1 MLGIND
7 PEKRSRLGQG
17 LIALGGSMMKAGGP
31 SYTPNNFLGAL
42 GDGMNAFSKSY
53 TTTQDDALKR
63 LYTKAQI
70 GNLTANTSLHGL
82 QAQQLQAQA
91 AARAAFNGVTNPNAA
106 GSTAIT
112 TLPGAPGAPG
122 APAVPGAPAGAP
134 APGGPA
140 PGAPAAPG
148 PQGTPGQPLQILP
161 PALRPGSPQAAPAQP
176 AAPAGVPGAAPAGPV
191 APGAPAQPARP
202 PVGPQAGP
210 AAPQAGPQAPV
221 APQGGNDVG
230 SQIMGRIGELNAMAQ
245 KARAAGYDSLA
256 QSYSDQ
262 ALAFEKQAASQG
274 LFLGRDGTAVPVPGY
289 AAGLGQKQQAESA
302 GKSVGEMPGKILM
315 ADHESELRMKEQAAK
330 DASGDKKTFD
340 DRAKDMNNSWNQ
352 SDYNKKF
359 LQASNIRSGFDRAFA
374 DKSGLGTAQLVLDW
388 YKLND
393 PGSVVS
399 QNEMNSLST
408 KTQSMPEGLIS
419 AVNQALAGGGMSD
432 DTKIKLLKN
441 MDGKYQDQRQTY
453 EKQRDNQRSLAGKI
467 GGIDPIM
474 VIPDV
479 AELHGAWKSPTELAA
494 EQAARAAAQQAPGL
508 GGGAGAPAVP
518 PGLGGGVPRGG
529 LPKFSSPS
537 DPGFADLPKGAQFEF
552 NGTVYV
558 KN

>member
-1 MLGIND
+1 M
-7 PEKRSRLGQG
+7 
-17 LIALGGSMMKAGGP
+17 
-31 SYTPNNFLGAL
+31 
-42 GDGMNAFSKSY
+42 
-53 TTTQDDALKR
+53 
-63 LYTKAQI
+63 
-70 GNLTANTSLHGL
+70 
-82 QAQQLQAQA
+82 
-91 AARAAFNGVTNPNAA
+91 
-106 GSTAIT
+106 
-112 TLPGAPGAPG
+112 
-122 APAVPGAPAGAP
+122 
-134 APGGPA
+134 
-140 PGAPAAPG
+140 
-148 PQGTPGQPLQILP
+148 
-161 PALRPGSPQAAPAQP
+161 
-176 AAPAGVPGAAPAGPV
+176 
-191 APGAPAQPARP
+191 
-202 PVGPQAGP
+202 GPQAGP
-210 AAPQAGPQAPV
+210 AAPQVGPQAPA

-230 SQIMGRIGELNAMAQ
+230 SQIIGRIGELNAMAQ

-302 GKSVGEMPGKILM
+302 GRSAGEMPGKILM

-467 GGIDPIM
+467 GGIDPTM

-479 AELHGAWKSPTELAA
+479 AQLHGAWKSPSEIAA
-494 EQAARAAAQQAPGL
+494 EEAARAAAQQAPGL
-508 GGGAGAPAVP
+508 GGGAGAGAPAVP
-518 PGLGGGVPRGG
+518 PGLGGGAPRGG